1 MDIENNRKYAMDAGP
16 GKTISIDLDQETGNM
31 TLAWSAENETLS

>member
-1 MDIENNRKYAMDAGP
+1 MDIENNRKYAGP